1 MSLALALL
9 LGAGL
14 AGRGA
19 CAGSESDLKS
29 AASAVDEGRWGDGE
43 RLAALALAV
52 NPDCPD
58 ALVLQGRILGR
69 QGRPR
74 EARAAL
80 EKAVH
85 LSPANAEARYQ
96 LGVWLYR
103 HQLHADAV
111 PHFEKVIAL
120 RPRDARA
127 HAHLALSR
135 EGLGEPEGAEVA
147 YRAALR
153 VNEGPFRDGFL
164 DYYYGRFLLK
174 EDRLEESRSYLDRAV
189 ALHPDERAARYERG
203 KLSLA
208 RKDYAAARQDAEAA
222 LGLPDPAGLVLDL
235 QVYYLLT
242 TVYARLGETELAR
255 KYAELSRNVDERSL
269 KER

>member
-9 LGAGL
+9 MGAGL

-19 CAGSESDLKS
+19 CAGSEADLKS
-29 AASAVDEGRWGDGE
+29 AATALDDGRGADGE
-43 RLAALALAV
+43 RLVALVLAV

-58 ALVLQGRILGR
+58 AIVLHGRILDR
-69 QGRPR
+69 EGRPR
-74 EARAAL
+74 EARAAF
-80 EKAVH
+80 EKAVR
-85 LSPANAEARYQ
+85 LAPANAEARYQ
-96 LGVWLYR
+96 LGLWLYR
-103 HQLHADAV
+103 HQLHAEAV
-111 PHFEKVIAL
+111 PHFAKAIAR

-127 HAHLALSR
+127 HVHLALSR
-135 EGLGEPEGAEVA
+135 EGLGDPERAEVA

-174 EDRLEESRSYLDRAV
+174 QDRLEESRSYLDRAV
-189 ALHPDERAARYERG
+189 ALHPDERAVRYERG

-208 RKDYAAARQDAEAA
+208 RKDYPAARQDAEAA
-222 LGLPDPAGLVLDL
+222 LALSDPAGLVLDL
-235 QVYYLLT
+235 QVYYLLA

-255 KYAELSRNVDERSL
+255 KYAELSRSTEAR
-269 KER
+269 